1 MKINRMMLVG
11 GAALCLFG
19 MTTNA
24 FADGKK
30 TFVDLKCTSC
40 HSVKAQG
47 IEGKATDPSDKIVDL
62 SKVGAERNADW
73 IKKYLNKEVDIKGKK
88 HKKAFKG
95 SPAELNDLATWLA
108 GLK

>member
-30 TFVDLKCTSC
+30 VFLDQKCTSC
-40 HSVKAQG
+40 HSITSQG
-47 IEGKATDPSDKIVDL
+47 IQGKASDPADKITDL

-73 IKKYLNKEVDIKGKK
+73 ITKYLKKEVDIKGKK

-95 SPAELNDLATWLA
+95 TPAELTELANWLAT
-108 GLK
+108 LK